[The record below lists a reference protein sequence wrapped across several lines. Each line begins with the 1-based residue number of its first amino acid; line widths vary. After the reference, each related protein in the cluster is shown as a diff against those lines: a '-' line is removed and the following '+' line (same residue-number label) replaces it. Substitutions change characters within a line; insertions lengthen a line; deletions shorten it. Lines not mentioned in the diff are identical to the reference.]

1 MVLDTISD
9 PISNHIFAFYGRA
22 TTITSRDIVGDC
34 VAGISIDLAGTGIC
48 PPGNTEEEQREGR
61 SRGRWD
67 YTGQTWYSWCAV
79 DNIDEKPEVQLN
91 GLAKEEERAA
101 VAPVNG
107 DQPGSIQTTAASLD
121 IGGKPE
127 AGTKVPGGPPV
138 GGVLQRPGPSACP
151 SVLASPPMFGAA
163 PVNGQGAKGLR
174 GGPPPLALTP
184 QGLTPQGMNPQGMAS
199 QGLAGP
205 APAQYRTAAFL
216 SRYSTTLPP
225 QASGPYHAGYGQ
237 PQTNDVGRPTEG
249 LSSARRRSS
258 TALPDGARGPVGLTT
273 ALPSV
278 SRVGHAAFLRAADN
292 REPSRD
298 GHVTGASGGERGRAP
313 SPAPLERASL
323 SPPAA
328 CIPRG
333 SRIRKLALSTWADGA
348 LMAGF

>member
-1 MVLDTISD
+1 MK
-9 PISNHIFAFYGRA
+9 
-22 TTITSRDIVGDC
+22 
-34 VAGISIDLAGTGIC
+34 
-48 PPGNTEEEQREGR
+48 
-61 SRGRWD
+61 
-67 YTGQTWYSWCAV
+67 
-79 DNIDEKPEVQLN
+79 DEKPEVQLN

-237 PQTNDVGRPTEG
+237 PQTVSSLHWA
-249 LSSARRRSS
+249 LSSASYFKGSFYFGIFGERTTRELFYCRLARGNGHCNGSLGVPAPCTISRVKLATPRECRAPHFLSPAHLQELHGPCTLLLHRAQRRR
-258 TALPDGARGPVGLTT
+258 
-273 ALPSV
+273 
-278 SRVGHAAFLRAADN
+278 
-292 REPSRD
+292 
-298 GHVTGASGGERGRAP
+298 
-313 SPAPLERASL
+313 
-323 SPPAA
+323 
-328 CIPRG
+328 
-333 SRIRKLALSTWADGA
+333 K
-348 LMAGF
+348 